1 MAGGYSYL
9 RKIMDTYLLEYLD
22 LFNISQTI

>member
-9 RKIMDTYLLEYLD
+9 HKITDTYLLEYLD
-22 LFNISQTI
+22 LFNIPQPI